1 MTFCISS
8 NYPTSDPLC
17 GRTNGAIFMKN
28 FLHSNF
34 ILYYNISKAQLDSSM
49 GRHSNPCLLF
59 ADVNV
64 DVVDVN
70 VDVNVDVDRQLGV
83 KP

>member
-1 MTFCISS
+1 
-8 NYPTSDPLC
+8 
-17 GRTNGAIFMKN
+17 
-28 FLHSNF
+28 
-34 ILYYNISKAQLDSSM
+34 M

-59 ADVNV
+59 ADIAVV

-70 VDVNVDVDRQLGV
+70 VVDVNVDRQLGG